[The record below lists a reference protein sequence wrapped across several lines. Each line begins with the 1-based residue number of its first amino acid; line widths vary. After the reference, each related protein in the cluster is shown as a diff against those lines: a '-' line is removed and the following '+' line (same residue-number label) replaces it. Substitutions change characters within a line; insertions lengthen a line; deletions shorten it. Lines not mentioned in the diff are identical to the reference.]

1 MCIRKSSHG
10 GVLFLCAF
18 SPSDAVGCPSRADVH
33 SGCECGGAVHR
44 ICAQPVRGDSLPAKR
59 IGAGRRGKKERQEG
73 AQEGRERRKKEKDT
87 FLKKSEKKAL
97 QKKPAMII

>member
-18 SPSDAVGCPSRADVH
+18 SPSGAVVFPSRADVH

-44 ICAQPVRGDSLPAKR
+44 ICAQPVRGESPPAQR
-59 IGAGRRGKKERQEG
+59 TGAGRRGKNERQEG
-73 AQEGRERRKKEKDT
+73 AQEGRERRKKERET

>member
-1 MCIRKSSHG
+1 M
-10 GVLFLCAF
+10 
-18 SPSDAVGCPSRADVH
+18 GCPSRADVH

-44 ICAQPVRGDSLPAKR
+44 ICAQPVRGESLPAQR

-73 AQEGRERRKKEKDT
+73 AQDGRERRKKEKDT